1 MSLAMDEITLEE
13 LQRLH
18 ILGFVAITGN
28 GHLAAVVEEDKAE
41 RIEQERAKYGY

>member
-1 MSLAMDEITLEE
+1 MNSMDEMTIEE

-28 GHLAAVVEEDKAE
+28 GHCVAVVEEDKAE
-41 RIEQERAKYGY
+41 RFEQERAKNGY